1 MATINNKTDR
11 TFVVNGLGTI
21 EPGINTFEAAQ
32 VEAFEQL
39 SGKKLSSLKSDRFEV
54 KTTNKKKGDN

>member
-11 TFVVNGLGTI
+11 TFVVHGLGTI
-21 EPGINTFEAAQ
+21 EPGINTFAAAR

-39 SGKKLSSLKSDRFEV
+39 SGKKLSSLESDAFEV
-54 KTTNKKKGDN
+54 KATKKKGDD